1 VVLTVRSEVA
11 GEALTYK
18 DGEEQVSPVGEP
30 LTEQAKLTLPLN
42 PEGVTVK
49 VLAPLF
55 PAVTEMGPLLPSV
68 KLPEVAAV
76 TVIETVVVA
85 VILPVAVSE
94 AVTVAV

>member
-1 VVLTVRSEVA
+1 VRSEVA
-11 GEALTYK
+11 GDEALTYK

-55 PAVTEMGPLLPSV
+55 PAVTEMGPLLLNA
-68 KLPEVAAV
+68 KNAGGF
-76 TVIETVVVA
+76 T
-85 VILPVAVSE
+85 
-94 AVTVAV
+94 VTVAVAVAGGALPCSAITFAL